1 MHEAF
6 IQAQHAE
13 AHQEVPVGAV
23 IVREGIVIG
32 KGHNKSILAN
42 DPSAHAEIIAMRVA
56 AHSLQ
61 NYRLTDTTLF
71 VTLEPCVM
79 CVGAI
84 LHARIKRL
92 VFGARDPRSGAAGS
106 VFNLI
111 ADQRHNH
118 SVELTGGVMEQECGI
133 LLKKFFRL
141 RRKQQNI

>member
-23 IVREGIVIG
+23 IVREGKVIG

-118 SVELTGGVMEQECGI
+118 SVELTGGVMEQECGT

>member
-23 IVREGIVIG
+23 IVREGKVIG